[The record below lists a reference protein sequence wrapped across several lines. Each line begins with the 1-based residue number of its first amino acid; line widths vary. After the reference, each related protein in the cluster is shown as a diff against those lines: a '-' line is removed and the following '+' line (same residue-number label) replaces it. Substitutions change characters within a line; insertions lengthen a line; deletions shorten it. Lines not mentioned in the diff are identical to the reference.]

1 MLNTAT
7 TTAGGI
13 GTGIAQD
20 KLGRAV
26 DRRRRE
32 LGQEVHE
39 LRRVDLQGLVVSGVA
54 TAAAWAII
62 AAFAFSGRGTPSSII
77 AFVFAFQRLR
87 GFLATLSWGLAE
99 AGILMRDVR
108 AVSDAAAS
116 AADRHPPRAD
126 DPGTLRSMSLQEVS
140 YQYPGTDRPAVQLT
154 TTLWRGEFVAV
165 VGPNGSGKSTLVKL
179 LTALLPPTEGVI
191 VWNDRPFEGGHVRSL
206 RGRVGVVFQ
215 DSFQFSLTCV
225 RTSPLGAATTTARP
239 PR

>member
-116 AADRHPPRAD
+116 AR
-126 DPGTLRSMSLQEVS
+126 TVI
-140 YQYPGTDRPAVQLT
+140 RPAPT
-154 TTLWRGEFVAV
+154 TRAPF
-165 VGPNGSGKSTLVKL
+165 GPC
-179 LTALLPPTEGVI
+179 PC
-191 VWNDRPFEGGHVRSL
+191 RRSRTSI
-206 RGRVGVVFQ
+206 RGRIVRRSSSPRPCGAVSLLRWSAPLVQ
-215 DSFQFSLTCV
+215 GSRRWSSF
-225 RTSPLGAATTTARP
+225 SPPCCHRRRA
-239 PR
+239 